1 MQFRNGDHALDC
13 GVLAFGFALIDE
25 ERNRAGR
32 VWQIRARQ
40 NQLPTLADVQEMVA
54 SATAELKS
62 TPDVIES
69 YVRTMGRSRMEGAG
83 SIEHLRV
90 PLAEYVLGHW
100 DSQASF
106 LLSAAGASVSTLDG
120 SDSDSDSGPGSDFYL
135 R

>member
-13 GVLAFGFALIDE
+13 GVLAFGFALIDV

-32 VWQIRARQ
+32 VWQMRARQ
-40 NQLPTLADVQEMVA
+40 NQLPALADVQEMVA

-83 SIEHLRV
+83 SIEHLRL
-90 PLAEYVLGHW
+90 PLAEYILGHW

-106 LLSAAGASVSTLDG
+106 LLAAAGVSVSTLG
-120 SDSDSDSGPGSDFYL
+120 DSDSDPDPGSDFYL